1 MSFTKTAEQLVADFG
16 ARAARYDAIVLHN
29 RCVANVLETIVAICM
44 VVLGSSSIVGIFSA
58 INALGEEGGNVSAA
72 IWAFVP
78 TLLNIIVAAVM
89 AYLKV
94 MQPREKQA
102 AYGSASAACATV
114 ATVSKVVARA
124 DLGDA
129 ADKTILLGNLIS
141 SALTA
146 LEAASIDDQPP
157 LPGEKKKK

>member
-44 VVLGSSSIVGIFSA
+44 VVLGSSSVVGIFSA
-58 INALGEEGGNVSAA
+58 INALGEGGNVGAA
-72 IWAFVP
+72 VWAFVP
-78 TLLNIIVAAVM
+78 TLINIIMAAIM

-102 AYGSASAACATV
+102 AYGAASSACATV
-114 ATVSKVVARA
+114 ATVSKVVSRA
-124 DLGDA
+124 DLGDEQ
-129 ADKTILLGNLIS
+129 DKTDLLSNLLS
-141 SALTA
+141 STLTA
-146 LEAASIDDQPP
+146 LEAAAIDDQPP
-157 LPGEKKKK
+157 LPNEKKRK